1 MVAGCQPGECLFN
14 TGNLH
19 VTQRVNRIADWLDN
33 CGLGRDR
40 VHMMHLTP
48 GDDDSLIN
56 ALTSLSETV
65 ASNGPSPLR
74 QLSDAAIPV
83 STSG

>member
-1 MVAGCQPGECLFN
+1 
-14 TGNLH
+14 
-19 VTQRVNRIADWLDN
+19 
-33 CGLGRDR
+33 
-40 VHMMHLTP
+40 VHMIHLTP

-56 ALTSLSETV
+56 ALTSLSETA